1 MADQSDVEAAL
12 VGAVTAA
19 LYPDGT
25 GTASSV
31 GATCRI
37 FRGWPNAAA
46 LDADLAAGRAN
57 VTVFPVEGAVRNT
70 TRYAN
75 EWQAVAP
82 TPSLTAR
89 VSGASATFAGRADPG
104 QLAGVLVDG
113 AAFIH
118 RTVPGDT
125 PELVAA
131 VLADAVR
138 ARRIALLS
146 GATLTVPGAVR
157 LVARTGADA
166 AALLEVRR
174 QEQSFRLTAWCPSPD
189 LRDAVCGRIDA
200 VLSAARFLGLADG
213 STGRHRFLSTATF
226 DRSQDAQLY
235 RRDLTYAVDYPT
247 TIAAAQPVML
257 FGDLGFA
264 GTDTLS

>member
-12 VGAVTAA
+12 VAVVTAA
-19 LYPDGT
+19 LYPG
-25 GTASSV
+25 GTAAPSAV

-46 LDADLAAGRAN
+46 LDADLAAGRVN
-57 VTVFPVEGAVRNT
+57 LTVFPVEGAVRNT

-82 TPSLTAR
+82 APTLT
-89 VSGASATFAGRADPG
+89 VSISGSSATFAGRAYPG
-104 QLAGVLVDG
+104 QLAGVLADG
-113 AAFIH
+113 KAYVH
-118 RTVPGDT
+118 RTQAGDT

-131 VLADAVR
+131 TLADTVR
-138 ARRIALLS
+138 TDRIALLS
-146 GATLTVPGAVR
+146 GATLTVPGAV

-166 AALLEVRR
+166 SAVLEVRR
-174 QEQSFRLTAWCPSPD
+174 QEQSFRLTAWCPSPA
-189 LRDAVCGRIDA
+189 LRDAACGRIDA
-200 VLSAARFLGLADG
+200 VLSAARFLSLADG
-213 STGRHRFLSTATF
+213 TTGRHRFAGAATF
-226 DRSQDAQLY
+226 DQSQDASLY
-235 RRDLTYAVDYPT
+235 RRDLIYAVDYPT
-247 TIAAAQPVML
+247 TITATQPVML